1 MKSENVF
8 LLYALHYA
16 RELKWRVFPIKP
28 RAKQPPLTKHGFQ
41 DASQDEKQ
49 ICAWWEQQPDANIG
63 IAAGDEFWALDIDPR
78 HGGEESRAA
87 LVAQHGAFAETLRQ
101 ITGGGGSQWLYQM
114 PDQTVIKNATEVCG
128 WKGIDVRGAGG
139 YIVAPPS
146 IHPSGQEYRWDNPE
160 QIVSPADAWLVE
172 AIAKKS
178 DPCRPRGPSKGPFQL
193 PTKIPHGK
201 QHDYLVSEAGKLRS
215 MGLEYTEIL
224 AALWATNQS
233 RCEKPGPRE
242 AIEQYARSVCNYP
255 AGKSSATGTPAQ
267 SALINVN
274 QIPATIELLNS
285 LTIWQGRLQFTSIE
299 RKGPML
305 IARTTEN
312 AEILWTS
319 TSDLGSFTKSQAV
332 IADCTNILIPTPKKG
347 EIRWQWEQ
355 AEHML
360 LQLAAENA
368 TQLELALKEETRDW
382 LRLVFQAAS
391 HPHANSHSDFIDYM
405 RAIQKT
411 RRNPRW
417 GFEDRGGKQE
427 GRPTAAEE
435 PIPPCVFVAEE
446 SVWVHVPS
454 FRSWLSIPALINR
467 MPVLTDVRN
476 GLLLLG
482 FVYHENLCRRDGKDV
497 ETLCLWCGPLG
508 VLESM

>member
-1 MKSENVF
+1 MKSENPF

-16 RELKWRVFPIKP
+16 RELNWRVFPIKP

-128 WKGIDVRGAGG
+128 WKGIDVRGVGG
-139 YIVAPPS
+139 YIVVPPS

-160 QIVSPADAWLVE
+160 QIISPADVWLVE
-172 AIAKKS
+172 AIVQKS
-178 DPCRPRGPSKGPFQL
+178 NPCQPRLSPKGPFQL
-193 PTKIPHGK
+193 PAKIPHGK

-215 MGLEYTEIL
+215 MGLEYMEIL

-255 AGKSSATGTPAQ
+255 AGKSSAT
-267 SALINVN
+267 ALINVN

-285 LTIWQGRLQFTSIE
+285 LAIWQGRLQFISVK

-305 IARTTEN
+305 IATTTDKT
-312 AEILWTS
+312 EIVWTS
-319 TSDLGSFTKSQAV
+319 TADLSSFAKSQAV
-332 IADCTNILIPTPKKG
+332 ISDCTNILIPTPKKG

-355 AEHML
+355 AEHL
-360 LQLAAENA
+360 LLRLAGEN
-368 TQLELALKEETRDW
+368 QINLEPALKEEVREW
-382 LRLVFQAAS
+382 LRLAFQAAG
-391 HPHANSHSDFIDYM
+391 HPQADSNSSFIEFM
-405 RAIQKT
+405 RTIQRT
-411 RRNPRW
+411 RRNPKW
-417 GFEDRGGKQE
+417 GFEDSTKPDGKF
-427 GRPTAAEE
+427 
-435 PIPPCVFVAEE
+435 PPCVFVAEE
-446 SVWVHVPS
+446 SAWVHVPS
-454 FRSWLSIPALINR
+454 LRAWLSVPALINR

-482 FVYHENLCRRDGKDV
+482 FIYHENLCRRDGKDA
-497 ETLCLWCGPLG
+497 ETLCLWCGPLS
-508 VLESM
+508 VLESV